1 MNATPQHSDIGRLFR
16 NHSAQAVASLARVFN
31 DFDRAEDAVQ
41 DAYETALHH
50 WTLHGI
56 PAHPAAW
63 IFKAARNAAIDRLRR
78 EKTAAAKYE
87 VLAQLESL
95 ATTGT
100 EDFED
105 IQMDDRLAMIFT
117 ACHPALSDE
126 TRAALTLRFAAGLSV
141 AEIASGLLSAPASIA
156 QRLVRAKRKIRE
168 AHIPFTVPGLSELPA
183 RLQDVLRVVYLIFNE
198 GYASATHAD
207 HVRTHLCDEALHLVK
222 LLEELM
228 PGEPEVAG
236 LYALILFHHARRSTR
251 IDAVGDPILLQDQD
265 RTMWDVRKILDGVTI
280 LDRALR
286 HGNLGQYQVE
296 AALAAEHA
304 RARTWEETNWFRIRE
319 WYDRLMELAPSPI
332 VELNRAVAVAYTD
345 GNAAGLAAIDEA
357 AKDDAL
363 KDYLQFYV
371 ARAELLRRLDRP
383 AEAAQHYRQALERS
397 HSPAERRH
405 IEKKLSELRVDG
417 FA

>member
-1 MNATPQHSDIGRLFR
+1 
-16 NHSAQAVASLARVFN
+16 
-31 DFDRAEDAVQ
+31 
-41 DAYETALHH
+41 
-50 WTLHGI
+50 
-56 PAHPAAW
+56 
-63 IFKAARNAAIDRLRR
+63 
-78 EKTAAAKYE
+78 
-87 VLAQLESL
+87 
-95 ATTGT
+95 
-100 EDFED
+100 
-105 IQMDDRLAMIFT
+105 
-117 ACHPALSDE
+117 
-126 TRAALTLRFAAGLSV
+126 
-141 AEIASGLLSAPASIA
+141 A

-265 RTMWDVRKILDGVTI
+265 RTMWDVRKTLDGVTI

-397 HSPAERRH
+397 QSQAERRH
-405 IEKKLSELRVDG
+405 IGKKLSELRVDG